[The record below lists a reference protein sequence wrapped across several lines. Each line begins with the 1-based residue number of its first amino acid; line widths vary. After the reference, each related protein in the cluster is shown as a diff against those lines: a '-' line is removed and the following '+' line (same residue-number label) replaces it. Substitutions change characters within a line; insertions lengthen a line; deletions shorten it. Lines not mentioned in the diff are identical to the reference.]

1 MPMRCFCK
9 YMYFP
14 FLGLSNILVYVF
26 IYTIYQPETKEHVAL
41 KRAVLQEKKYYSS
54 NECPISLNNL
64 MSTE

>member
-1 MPMRCFCK
+1 MPVRCFCK

-41 KRAVLQEKKYYSS
+41 KRAVLPKKSFYSS
-54 NECPISLNNL
+54 IECLVSLNNL